1 MNANVKTH
9 QLPELR
15 VGEAKLIRIVG
26 SVVKRSVTVRHC
38 SIITILVGEDDS
50 ADARHLSA
58 EINCIFKG
66 WLPQLGLVNTIRVG
80 LQEVASGLAGE
91 DTH

>member
-15 VGEAKLIRIVG
+15 VSEAELIRIVG

-38 SIITILVGEDDS
+38 SIITILVGEDDGS
-50 ADARHLSA
+50 NTGHLRA
-58 EINCIFKG
+58 QINGIFEG
-66 WLPQLGLVNTIRVG
+66 WLPQLGFVNAIG
-80 LQEVASGLAGE
+80 IGF
-91 DTH
+91 